1 MHKRMHTIVNESKMK
16 KIRLYQINV
25 CKDAHALVQNAL
37 LIGSSLIPITTESH
51 GFDGQ
56 AAGRRRLKPMLEVS
70 TVAAG
75 VMDQPELSKPALS

>member
-1 MHKRMHTIVNESKMK
+1 MK
-16 KIRLYQINV
+16 KNGLYQINV

-51 GFDGQ
+51 HGFQSHGFDSQ
-56 AAGRRRLKPMLEVS
+56 AAGRRRLKPMLEVD

-75 VMDQPELSKPALS
+75 VMDQPGLSKPALS